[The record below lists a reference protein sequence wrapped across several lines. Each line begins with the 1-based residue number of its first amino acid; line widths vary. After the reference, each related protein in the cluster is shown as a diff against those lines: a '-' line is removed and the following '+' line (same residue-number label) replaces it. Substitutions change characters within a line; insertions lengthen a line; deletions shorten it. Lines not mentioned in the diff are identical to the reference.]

1 MSDVLEH
8 FRVVLVSPIYGGNIG
23 AVCRAMMNCG
33 MGDLAIVA
41 PRDDVDEDETVRRAY
56 HAVEIYRNRKIFATL
71 QEAVAD
77 CGAVAGTSA
86 RKGLYRSHAKSPREW
101 APDLLR
107 SAQNGK
113 VALVFGP
120 EDKGLS
126 NEHLALCTRI
136 IQIPSHSS
144 YESLNLSHAVMICC
158 YEIFVASGAFEDF
171 AQEWSPDAPSQL
183 RERMLAMWE
192 KTLYDIGF
200 MNDEKGD
207 HMMMGLRRIFSRG
220 QLTVNDVKILMGIAR
235 QTQWFVNRHRRLAGD
250 EAKPA
255 AEEFKDD
262 D

>member
-1 MSDVLEH
+1 MSNELDN

-33 MGDLAIVA
+33 MSDLAIVE
-41 PRDDVDEDETVRRAY
+41 PRNDVDESDAVQRAY
-56 HAVEIYRNRKIFATL
+56 HAVGVYEKRKVFATL

-77 CGAVAGTSA
+77 CGSVAGTSA

-158 YEIFVASGAFEDF
+158 HEIFVASGVFEDS

-207 HMMMGLRRIFSRG
+207 HMMMGLRRILSRG

-235 QTQWFVNRHRRLAGD
+235 QTQWFVNRHRRLSGD
-250 EAKPA
+250 AETPA
-255 AEEFKDD
+255 SEEFQDED
-262 D
+262 